1 MPLKLELL
9 EIIEKQKEMIDK
21 QNKLIAELVN
31 QNAEQENMINEF
43 MRNIVSHGG
52 IK

>member
-9 EIIEKQKEMIDK
+9 EIIEKQKEMLEK

-31 QNAEQENMINEF
+31 QNAEQENMINEL
-43 MRNIVSHGG
+43 MKEVIAQ
-52 IK
+52 